1 VAVDFAKTIETRR
14 GTEVL
19 HPALEALH
27 HATQIEPILIF
38 DSAPDGILAN
48 HRANMAGPI
57 SHARFYIGLLI
68 ETLST

>member
-1 VAVDFAKTIETRR
+1 
-14 GTEVL
+14 VL
-19 HPALEALH
+19 HHAIESLH
-27 HATQIEPILIF
+27 HATQIDPFIIL

-48 HRANMAGPI
+48 HRANLAAHI